1 MKTQKSI
8 NISLT
13 VLTALTLAV
22 SLLLTFTVSDY
33 YIFNR
38 ISFLDGEDSFNIFFV
53 LSQWIKKS
61 GLLLFPL
68 AVFYKKRSCADI
80 AKYVLPVFVIIS
92 CATFG
97 GFFDVTML
105 TENATPAQKV
115 FASINEFMTKPANMA
130 LFFIN
135 SALYLAVC
143 ALLFVRDGWKVNK
156 KSFIWLPFALI
167 AVMPLNI
174 FENFFDISNFS
185 PAHPLWFKN
194 FTVWHFLAIAIL
206 AGFTIGCYYFL
217 RKKDRASQDVFLAAG
232 AIVLLIQYHSKD
244 SMLMGDGYNVYYTVF
259 AALPLFICNI
269 GVYIASISVILKK
282 RVLYAI
288 SFFVHAVGA
297 LTVFVYFG
305 KDEMSNY
312 GIFCSYSI
320 LYFCLT
326 HCLLFALSVLPSS
339 LGHYKFKIKDC
350 LIPLAYYCG
359 VIIVAAVASG
369 LVQSFLTTYSYDG
382 YTLTVGEGINP
393 ETGLPFDMTPPN
405 YAFTQVCPL
414 PVTLPVIPLTIWK
427 CQLNV
432 LYLILLYVAYVCL
445 FWAFTGA
452 YYAFL
457 AMRKPVLAKI
467 AAGKTAAGE
476 VPAAP
481 IALSKPADSEVFE
494 ETAASETSV
503 EETAATDEEKV

>member
-1 MKTQKSI
+1 MKTQKYI
-8 NISLT
+8 NITLT
-13 VLTALTLAV
+13 VLTALILAV

-38 ISFLDGEDSFNIFFV
+38 ISFLNGEDSFNIFFV
-53 LSQWIKKS
+53 LSQWIKKA

-68 AVFYKKRSCADI
+68 AVFYKKRCCADI

-97 GFFDVTML
+97 GFFDITML
-105 TENATPAQKV
+105 TESATPAQKV

-143 ALLFVRDGWKVNK
+143 ALLFVRDGWKVSK
-156 KSFIWLPFALI
+156 KSFIWLPFALV

-194 FTVWHFLAIAIL
+194 FTVWHFLALAVL

-217 RKKDRASQDVFLAAG
+217 KNKDRVTQNEFLAAG
-232 AIVLLIQYHSKD
+232 AIILLIQYHSKD

-326 HCLLFALSVLPSS
+326 HCLLFALSVLPSA
-339 LGHYKFKIKDC
+339 LGHYKFRIKHC
-350 LIPLAYYCG
+350 LIPLAYCCG

-382 YTLTVGEGINP
+382 YTLTVGEGA
-393 ETGLPFDMTPPN
+393 GFDMSPPN

-414 PVTLPVIPLTIWK
+414 PVTLPVVPLTIWK
-427 CQLNV
+427 CKLNL
-432 LYLILLYVAYVCL
+432 LYLLLLYVAYVCL

-457 AMRKPVLAKI
+457 AIRKPVLAKLT
-467 AAGKTAAGE
+467 ARGGKTE
-476 VPAAP
+476 VPAVPVAFGES
-481 IALSKPADSEVFE
+481 AEAE
-494 ETAASETSV
+494 EIER
-503 EETAATDEEKV
+503 ETAATEEETAVAETDENGKKENV

>member
-1 MKTQKSI
+1 MKTQKRI
-8 NISLT
+8 EISLI
-13 VLTALTLAV
+13 VLTALTLAA

-53 LSQWIKKS
+53 LSQWIKKA

-68 AVFYKKRSCADI
+68 AVFYKKRCCADI
-80 AKYVLPVFVIIS
+80 AKYVLPAFVIIS

-97 GFFDVTML
+97 NFFDITML
-105 TENATPAQKV
+105 TENATPAEKV

-135 SALYLAVC
+135 SALYIAVC
-143 ALLFVRDGWKVNK
+143 ALLFVRDGWRVNK
-156 KSFIWLPFALI
+156 KSFIWLPFALV

-174 FENFFDISNFS
+174 FENFFDINDFS

-194 FTVWHFLAIAIL
+194 FTVWHFLALAML

-217 RKKDRASQDVFLAAG
+217 RKKDRRSQNEFLAAG
-232 AIVLLIQYHSKD
+232 AIILLIQYHSKD
-244 SMLMGDGYNVYYTVF
+244 SVVMGDGYNVYYTVL
-259 AALPLFICNI
+259 ACLPLFICNI
-269 GVYIASISVILKK
+269 GVYMASISVILKK

-288 SFFVHAVGA
+288 AFFVHAVGA

-326 HCLLFALSVLPSS
+326 HCLLFALSVLPTA
-339 LGHYKFKIKDC
+339 LGHFKFRIKDC
-350 LIPLAYYCG
+350 IIPLAYYCG

-369 LVQSFLTTYSYDG
+369 LVTSFLTTYSYDG
-382 YTLTVGEGINP
+382 YTLTVGEGA
-393 ETGLPFDMTPPN
+393 GFDMAPPN

-414 PVTLPVIPLTIWK
+414 PVTLPLVPLTIWK

-432 LYLILLYVAYVCL
+432 LYLVLLYIAYVCL

-457 AMRKPVLAKI
+457 AIRKAVLARL
-467 AAGKTAAGE
+467 AAGKAGKE
-476 VPAAP
+476 VPAVP
-481 IALSKPADSEVFE
+481 IALAQPTATQPTADSALD
-494 ETAASETSV
+494 ETAAA
-503 EETAATDEEKV
+503 EEADEEKA